1 MGIFSLFSSR
11 EKVDPDQNLKVKTAK
26 FKKEQDEVNAQIS
39 RLIQADA
46 EYKEDG
52 DLDKR
57 IAVYER
63 ILDFKKEQHWNSF
76 NFCIKFVQMYV
87 KADRDDDAWR
97 LLNQMQIKFAT
108 FYPQTYYD
116 SKIRYEQFKILKKEK
131 KFVDALHMLALS
143 YALTSFQDDDG
154 HRIPFNEEK
163 FLKEA
168 KTTAQGAGISPE
180 DLAQLANLLKKNV
193 KHRNITEQKISEIY
207 RAFMAKAQHH

>member
-11 EKVDPDQNLKVKTAK
+11 KKVDPDQDLKVMTAK
-26 FKKEQDEVNAQIS
+26 FKKERDEVNAQIS

-57 IAVYER
+57 IAVYEK

-116 SKIRYEQFKILKKEK
+116 RSTK
-131 KFVDALHMLALS
+131 
-143 YALTSFQDDDG
+143 
-154 HRIPFNEEK
+154 
-163 FLKEA
+163 
-168 KTTAQGAGISPE
+168 
-180 DLAQLANLLKKNV
+180 
-193 KHRNITEQKISEIY
+193 
-207 RAFMAKAQHH
+207 